1 MPQTTYRSTPWM
13 QGSPER
19 SGCTLTKAK
28 LGPVPGGWMRGARG
42 PGLPGWLGGW
52 RVRPQ
57 CRKVQET
64 WVPSSGQEDPLEEG
78 MARRLLGGPCDPE
91 EVLCS
96 PQHEGRLL
104 TGKDFGVLGA
114 SQC

>member
-1 MPQTTYRSTPWM
+1 
-13 QGSPER
+13 
-19 SGCTLTKAK
+19 
-28 LGPVPGGWMRGARG
+28 MRGARG

-91 EVLCS
+91 EVLRS
-96 PQHEGRLL
+96 PQHEG
-104 TGKDFGVLGA
+104 
-114 SQC
+114 